1 MFYREVIQHV
11 QINTSTLDDDV
22 SSSSQNNHHDERNTK
37 ETYTTTTSIHAYP
50 SIYHLMIIQTSI
62 MPPLMKIFA
71 LLILSCYSTSAFV
84 HPGTKRSNVIC
95 NSRNEQCESKNIF
108 YQQPLFVHPRTNVVQ
123 LHNAASSSSNTDE
136 KPSDAA
142 CSSQHDTSDEKPTL
156 LESIQQMRVKEIKK
170 ELDDAGISSSDCFEK
185 SELVQRLYDYKVQQ
199 PTSEKQSNN
208 VTQKKD
214 QNANRSKSSKGVI
227 RVPMEFHSLTT
238 NSVPSK
244 NNVYLRPSPGKFPA
258 ISVTLPSKNNKKLT
272 LLVDT
277 ACSGL
282 ILRPN
287 VASSLQLPKI
297 NAGVTLT
304 AAGGSMNGS
313 NNSVCSLD
321 TMKLMDE
328 DQTILKDF
336 IVLAQDV
343 GALPPVLDG
352 IIGLSFLE
360 RFHSISFD
368 FEKGELV
375 LLNSGNKN
383 KGTASIILEYENP
396 MMYETLAET
405 NLQRSRLG
413 IYIAQTTLD
422 GRGPVK
428 MIVDS
433 GAAATFLNWKGVGD
447 LNMDRSHPLISYN
460 SEAIGIMGADN
471 NALALS
477 HRFVLKRRINF
488 ASSNGSN
495 LGMFAPGL
503 EIDNDDNG
511 AVDSVNVDIG
521 DLPVLQQM
529 RSEDVGGILGND
541 ILMRCDVVHFDNLK
555 DLSSLKL
562 SLLRR
567 RKDDE
572 SYY

>member
-1 MFYREVIQHV
+1 
-11 QINTSTLDDDV
+11 
-22 SSSSQNNHHDERNTK
+22 
-37 ETYTTTTSIHAYP
+37 
-50 SIYHLMIIQTSI
+50 
-62 MPPLMKIFA
+62 MKTFM
-71 LLILSCYSTSAFV
+71 LLILSYNPVFAFLR
-84 HPGTKRSNVIC
+84 PGIRRN
-95 NSRNEQCESKNIF
+95 NSINRNCRNEQCNIR
-108 YQQPLFVHPRTNVVQ
+108 YQQPLFIHHRRNFFQ
-123 LHNAASSSSNTDE
+123 LLNAAYSSSNTDQ
-136 KPSDAA
+136 KTSDVSL
-142 CSSQHDTSDEKPTL
+142 SSKKDFSDEKSTL
-156 LESIQQMRVKEIKK
+156 LESIQQMRVKEIKM
-170 ELDDAGISSSDCFEK
+170 ELDDAGISTSDCFEK
-185 SELVQRLYDYKVQQ
+185 SELVQRLFDYKVLD
-199 PTSEKQSNN
+199 PTNEKQRNKTS
-208 VTQKKD
+208 KMED
-214 QNANRSKSSKGVI
+214 HDANRSNSSEGVLH
-227 RVPMEFHSLTT
+227 VPMEFHSLTT

-244 NNVYLRPSPGKFPA
+244 NDVYLRPSPGKFPA
-258 ISVTLPSKNNKKLT
+258 ITVILPSKNNKKLT

-287 VASSLQLPKI
+287 VAKSLQLPKI

-313 NNSVCSLD
+313 DNSVCSLD
-321 TMKLMDE
+321 TLQLMDE
-328 DQTILKDF
+328 NQTVLKDF

-360 RFHSISFD
+360 RFHSVLFD

-375 LLNSGNKN
+375 LLNSGNRN
-383 KGTASIILEYENP
+383 KGTMLEYGNP

-413 IYIAQTTLD
+413 IYIAPTTLD

-460 SEAIGIMGADN
+460 NEAIGIMGADN

-488 ASSNGSN
+488 ASSNGSS

-503 EIDNDDNG
+503 EIDNDNNG

-529 RSEDVGGILGND
+529 SFEDVGGILGND
-541 ILMRCDVVHFDNLK
+541 ILMRCDVVHLDNLK